1 MPISAGSELK
11 YSESERIEEMS
22 EAVIALGSNMG
33 NRIENLN
40 AAIRAVAK
48 LSGVKILKASRVY
61 ETEPVDCSADD
72 AKYYNAAIL
81 IETTVTPA
89 MLLGEC
95 LGIEAAMGRIRTRKN
110 EPRII
115 DLDLILY
122 EGFKCESFE
131 LTVPHPRVLE
141 RAFVMAP
148 LLDLYPSGRAPGMFF
163 GPYLRDLG
171 TDGITKTEKEIIIPI
186 Y

>member
-1 MPISAGSELK
+1 
-11 YSESERIEEMS
+11 MS
-22 EAVIALGSNMG
+22 EAVIALGSNLG

-40 AAIRAVAK
+40 AAVRAIAK
-48 LSGVKILKASRVY
+48 LPSVKVIKASSVY
-61 ETEPVDCSADD
+61 ETEPVDCEEDD
-72 AKYYNAAIL
+72 RYLNAAIL
-81 IETTVTPA
+81 VEAEISPY

-95 LGIEAAMGRIRTRKN
+95 LGIEAAMGRIRIKRN
-110 EPRII
+110 APRII

-122 EGFKCESFE
+122 DGFKVDSFE
-131 LTVPHPRVLE
+131 LTGPHPRVLE
-141 RAFVMAP
+141 RAFVMQP

-163 GPYLRDLG
+163 GPHLRDLG

>member
-1 MPISAGSELK
+1 
-11 YSESERIEEMS
+11 MS
-22 EAVIALGSNMG
+22 EAVIALGSNLG

-40 AAIRAVAK
+40 AAVRAIAK
-48 LSGVKILKASRVY
+48 LPSVKIIKASSVY
-61 ETEPVDCSADD
+61 ETEPVDCEEDD
-72 AKYYNAAIL
+72 RYLNAALLVDAEIS
-81 IETTVTPA
+81 PY

-95 LGIEAAMGRIRTRKN
+95 LGIEAAMGRIRTKKN
-110 EPRII
+110 APRII

-122 EGFKCESFE
+122 DGFKIDSFE

-141 RAFVMAP
+141 RAFVMQP

-163 GPYLRDLG
+163 APHLRDVG

>member
-1 MPISAGSELK
+1 
-11 YSESERIEEMS
+11 MS

-33 NRIENLN
+33 NRIENIN
-40 AAIRAVAK
+40 AAIRAIAK
-48 LSGVKILKASRVY
+48 LPDVKIIKASSVY
-61 ETEPVDCSADD
+61 ETEPVDCEEDD
-72 AKYYNAAIL
+72 VYLNAAVLVDTNIS
-81 IETTVTPA
+81 PA

-95 LGIEAAMGRIRTRKN
+95 LGIEAAMGRIRTKKN
-110 EPRII
+110 APRII

-122 EGFKCESFE
+122 DGVKTESFE
-131 LTVPHPRVLE
+131 LTLPHPRVLE

-163 GPYLRDLG
+163 APHLRDIG
-171 TDGITKTEKEIIIPI
+171 TDGIRKTEKEIIIPI

>member
-1 MPISAGSELK
+1 
-11 YSESERIEEMS
+11 MS

-40 AAIRAVAK
+40 AAVRALARISGLK
-48 LSGVKILKASRVY
+48 LLKTSSVY
-61 ETEPVDCSADD
+61 ETDPVGKTDQNRFL
-72 AKYYNAAIL
+72 NAAIL
-81 IETTVTPA
+81 AETEISPHV
-89 MLLGEC
+89 LLGEC
-95 LGIEAAMGRIRTRKN
+95 LGIEAAMGRVREEKN
-110 EPRII
+110 GPRII

-122 EGFKCESFE
+122 EGFKSESFE
-131 LTVPHPRVLE
+131 LTLPHPRVLE

-163 GPYLRDLG
+163 GPHLRDIG
-171 TDGITKTEKEIIIPI
+171 MAGVDKTEKELIIPI

>member
-1 MPISAGSELK
+1 MSALKFSEKGLIK
-11 YSESERIEEMS
+11 MS
-22 EAVIALGSNMG
+22 EAVIALGTNLG
-33 NRIENLN
+33 NKIENIN
-40 AAIRAVAK
+40 AAISAIAK
-48 LSGVKILKASRVY
+48 LSGVKIIKASSIY
-61 ETEPVDCSADD
+61 ETEPVGCEEGDTFL
-72 AKYYNAAIL
+72 NAAIL
-81 IETTVTPA
+81 VETSISPA

-95 LGIEAAMGRIRTRKN
+95 LGIEAAMGRVREKKN
-110 EPRII
+110 GPRII

-122 EGFKCESFE
+122 ENFKSESFE

-163 GPYLRDLG
+163 GPHLRDIG